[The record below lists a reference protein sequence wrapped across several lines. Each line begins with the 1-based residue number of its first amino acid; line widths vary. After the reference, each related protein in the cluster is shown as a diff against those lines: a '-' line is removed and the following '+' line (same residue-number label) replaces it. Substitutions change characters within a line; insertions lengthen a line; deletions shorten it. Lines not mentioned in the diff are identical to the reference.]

1 MIEIN
6 VTLLIQMVSFLVFLF
21 LMNLV
26 LYRPIRAMLAKRSEF
41 IAQQQGMVDSVD
53 AAAVAASQE
62 ISTKIQ
68 QARKDG
74 RQKIQDLKAV
84 AYGEEKD
91 LLQKAVGQAGKQ
103 IQDMRAEIAKD
114 VATAREQLRAQ
125 VQSFSVELAKKIL
138 GRSF

>member
-6 VTLLIQMVSFLVFLF
+6 VTLFILMVSFLVFLF
-21 LMNLV
+21 LMNLI
-26 LYRPIRAMLAKRSEF
+26 LYRPIRAMLARRSAF
-41 IAQQQGMVDSVD
+41 IAEQQGMVDSVD

-68 QARKDG
+68 QARKEG
-74 RQKIQDLKAV
+74 RQKIQELKAA
-84 AYGEEKD
+84 AYVEEKD
-91 LLQKAVGQAGKQ
+91 LLQKAVGQAAKQ

-114 VATAREQLRAQ
+114 VAKAREELRAQ